1 MLPNLAFWIKMKA
14 KILFAILI
22 ITLFGC
28 VTITQSFDYL
38 QNKRFAKYGNNNIDA
53 MICDSAFDLDL
64 NITKN
69 IKTTKGLYWTNV
81 KFFLDYDK
89 NPNYS
94 ASVEITVTPI
104 LDFFNIWGQNDKAF
118 MFNDPQQYYR
128 INDSHFYRI
137 EKDKPL
143 FTVKKKI
150 NKEQEYRDWLF
161 AMDLKNGV
169 YRVNIRGT
177 QHNNKNSCARIVFKN
192 TTFDAGSFDEKY

>member
-1 MLPNLAFWIKMKA
+1 MKA
-14 KILFAILI
+14 RLLFAILI
-22 ITLFGC
+22 ITFAGC
-28 VTITQSFDYL
+28 IAVTQSFNYL
-38 QNKRFAKYGNNNIDA
+38 QNKRLAKYGNNNIDA
-53 MICDSAFDLDL
+53 IICDSTFNLDL

-89 NPNYS
+89 NPNYFS
-94 ASVEITVTPI
+94 NIEITITPI
-104 LDFFNIWGQNDKAF
+104 LDFFNIWSQNNKAF
-118 MFNDPQQYYR
+118 MFSDPRQYYS

-150 NKEQEYRDWLF
+150 NKEQEYHDWLF

-169 YRVNIRGT
+169 YRVNIRGN
-177 QHNNKNSCARIVFKN
+177 QHNNRSSCARIVFKN
-192 TTFDAGSFDEKY
+192 TTFDAGSFDKKY

>member
-1 MLPNLAFWIKMKA
+1 MKA

-28 VTITQSFDYL
+28 VAITQSFDYL

-53 MICDSAFDLDL
+53 MICDSTFNLDL

-143 FTVKKKI
+143 FTIKKKI
-150 NKEQEYRDWLF
+150 KKEQEYRDWLF

-169 YRVNIRGT
+169 YRVNIRGI
-177 QHNNKNSCARIVFKN
+177 QYNNKNSCARIVFKN